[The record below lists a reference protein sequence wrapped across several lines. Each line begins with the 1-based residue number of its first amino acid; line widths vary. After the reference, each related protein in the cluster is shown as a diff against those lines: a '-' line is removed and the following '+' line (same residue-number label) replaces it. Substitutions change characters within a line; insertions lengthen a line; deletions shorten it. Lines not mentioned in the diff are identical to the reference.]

1 MEYVIVI
8 IVSIVLL
15 SILALVYDFKIS
27 KIKKLKEL
35 GFSKKLNEIT
45 NKLPENKVVCEEILK
60 QLHNENNVK
69 VVENQDKN
77 AKASLYIVVTN
88 TISIANIKESCSR
101 IQTIAHECIH
111 SIQNK
116 KILMFNF
123 IYSNIYILYFTIICI
138 LTIFNK
144 VSNHMLQIFI
154 LTLLS
159 FIYYKVRSYL
169 EIDAMTEAPYVA
181 KEYMENSNLLKKE
194 EIDEIMNCYKTINN
208 IGIKMVNLQFFANC
222 ILKIIIYSVI
232 CLI

>member
-1 MEYVIVI
+1 MYKQ
-8 IVSIVLL
+8 
-15 SILALVYDFKIS
+15 YKKTRKIS

-116 KILMFNF
+116 KIL
-123 IYSNIYILYFTIICI
+123 
-138 LTIFNK
+138 
-144 VSNHMLQIFI
+144 
-154 LTLLS
+154 
-159 FIYYKVRSYL
+159 
-169 EIDAMTEAPYVA
+169 PYMIGF
-181 KEYMENSNLLKKE
+181 YH
-194 EIDEIMNCYKTINN
+194 
-208 IGIKMVNLQFFANC
+208 GIKKKGML
-222 ILKIIIYSVI
+222 S
-232 CLI
+232 

>member
-1 MEYVIVI
+1 
-8 IVSIVLL
+8 
-15 SILALVYDFKIS
+15 
-27 KIKKLKEL
+27 
-35 GFSKKLNEIT
+35 
-45 NKLPENKVVCEEILK
+45 
-60 QLHNENNVK
+60 
-69 VVENQDKN
+69 
-77 AKASLYIVVTN
+77 
-88 TISIANIKESCSR
+88 
-101 IQTIAHECIH
+101 
-111 SIQNK
+111 
-116 KILMFNF
+116 
-123 IYSNIYILYFTIICI
+123 
-138 LTIFNK
+138 
-144 VSNHMLQIFI
+144 MLQIFI

>member
-144 VSNHMLQIFI
+144 VSNPMLQIFI

-169 EIDAMTEAPYVA
+169 EIDAMTDAPYVA
-181 KEYMENSNLLKKE
+181 QEYMENSNLLKKE